1 MLLRK
6 FFISSLSKA
15 ASRHLEA
22 PLLKPKK
29 KCLSLKRTFDFDI
42 PRASFFWGKKKAAQ
56 EEEPPK
62 PQTIEEEIEKMGSLK
77 YLVENIKEENR
88 KLPPLLPPKDPADA
102 DKLTVVM
109 EIDEVL
115 LYTFS
120 PDEHEGYLSAPQR

>member
-6 FFISSLSKA
+6 FLFNSLAKA
-15 ASRHLEA
+15 TRPLEA
-22 PLLKPKK
+22 SFSKINKKSINLKG
-29 KCLSLKRTFDFDI
+29 SLDVFI
-42 PRASFFWGKKKAAQ
+42 PRATFFWTKKKTTQ

-62 PQTIEEEIEKMGSLK
+62 PQTIEEEIERMGSLK

-102 DKLTVVM
+102 NKLTVVL